1 MICLLLFVISTTFL
15 WFLKL
20 GRNICYLTVVLER
33 LKKSNLTAKPRKC
46 YFGFKEIEYLGYRIG
61 NNKVIAHH
69 DRISDFF
76 LNMTPPVTKKGFHSF
91 LGSVNFYCRLI
102 PNMADKTVKLT
113 IYLKKGIGEPFKF
126 SSYALDEFTSLKKC
140 FVQTLMLEYQI

>member
-1 MICLLLFVISTTFL
+1 
-15 WFLKL
+15 
-20 GRNICYLTVVLER
+20 
-33 LKKSNLTAKPRKC
+33 
-46 YFGFKEIEYLGYRIG
+46 
-61 NNKVIAHH
+61 
-69 DRISDFF
+69 
-76 LNMTPPVTKKGFHSF
+76 MTPPVTKKGFRSF

-140 FVQTLMLEYQI
+140 FVQTLMLEIPDLNKVFCLRTDASAVGLGAVLL